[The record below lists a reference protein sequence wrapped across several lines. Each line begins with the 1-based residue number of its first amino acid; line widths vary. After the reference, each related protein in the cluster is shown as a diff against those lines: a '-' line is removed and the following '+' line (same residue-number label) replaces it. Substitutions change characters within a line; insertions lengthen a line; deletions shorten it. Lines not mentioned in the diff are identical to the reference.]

1 MDHSNAY
8 ILYFRHKKT
17 MEICPKCHT
26 TEEHD
31 FDTCDGKPGVITVRW
46 YTYTELEE
54 IARERDKNKV
64 YYVKVKRPH
73 TR

>member
-1 MDHSNAY
+1 
-8 ILYFRHKKT
+8 

-31 FDTCDGKPGVITVRW
+31 FDSCDGKKDVITVRW
-46 YTYTELEE
+46 YTYQELKE
-54 IARERDKNKV
+54 IANKRDKDKC
-64 YYVKVKRPH
+64 YYVKVKRPN

>member
-1 MDHSNAY
+1 MQV
-8 ILYFRHKKT
+8 
-17 MEICPKCHT
+17 CPKCKT

-31 FDTCDGKPGVITVRW
+31 FETCDGKPGVITVRW
-46 YTYTELEE
+46 YTHEELEE
-54 IARERDKNKV
+54 IAKNRERDTV